1 MENFSNS
8 IYLPS
13 DLPEIKPE
21 TFNGLDKN
29 YLKILLIRISIFA
42 IISIAALATFLFV
55 ISDEKPPTFV
65 IIIAIAIIAIAIL
78 YSTIITILGFPRK
91 GYLIREKDV
100 SFKKGLISYKQTSV
114 PFNRIQHVEI
124 NQGVV
129 AKLFKL
135 SSVKIYTAG
144 GTASDLSIPGL
155 PVGTAHNLKAFLSE
169 KISEHE

>member
-1 MENFSNS
+1 MDNFSNFVV
-8 IYLPS
+8 LPG

-21 TFNGLDKN
+21 TFNTLDKN
-29 YLKILLIRISIFA
+29 YLKILIVRVVIFA
-42 IISIAALATFLFV
+42 LLLIGGLVTFLLLSEENLPNYVLILIISAITFL
-55 ISDEKPPTFV
+55 
-65 IIIAIAIIAIAIL
+65 IL
-78 YSTIITILGFPRK
+78 YSTVITVLGFPCK
-91 GYLIREKDV
+91 GYLVREKDV

-114 PFNRIQHVEI
+114 PFNRIQHVEV
-124 NQGVV
+124 NQGII
-129 AKLFKL
+129 AKLLKL